1 MEGAR
6 ATKFRPYWIRY
17 IVAFWAGEK
26 LKWVRDNV
34 RRRVA
39 SPAPCCYLLVQTS
52 PQFVRFHR
60 TQPLFNTDNDIVIA
74 HRSSRKLS
82 LRSHIV
88 RHWCQTG
95 SRGRPAESRYW
106 PKKSGIASKN
116 RDAGTDQTCVG

>member
-95 SRGRPAESRYW
+95 SRGATRRKSLLAQEIRNCIQES
-106 PKKSGIASKN
+106 
-116 RDAGTDQTCVG
+116 